1 MDIRDLEVF
10 LSVARHL
17 NFTRAGEEVHLS
29 QPSVSVRVRQLEEE
43 FKVKLFEQLG
53 KKVALTEAGRLL
65 EPHARRVLAALDDAR
80 HVIEEIRELER
91 GVLRIGASTTPG
103 IYLVP
108 KLLAKFKSRHPKIET
123 HLEVADTRQVEE
135 GLIRN
140 EYDIGFVGG
149 HLERISHQCKT

>member
-29 QPSVSVRVRQLEEE
+29 QPSVSVRVRQLEE
-43 FKVKLFEQLG
+43 
-53 KKVALTEAGRLL
+53 
-65 EPHARRVLAALDDAR
+65 
-80 HVIEEIRELER
+80 
-91 GVLRIGASTTPG
+91 
-103 IYLVP
+103 
-108 KLLAKFKSRHPKIET
+108 
-123 HLEVADTRQVEE
+123 

-149 HLERISHQCKT
+149 HLVGDEVKLMPWRSDEVVLVASPDHSLAKRRQVQLKDVARQQFISRETGSATQVAV

>member
-65 EPHARRVLAALDDAR
+65 EPHARRVL
-80 HVIEEIRELER
+80 VER
-91 GVLRIGASTTPG
+91 SISNST
-103 IYLVP
+103 
-108 KLLAKFKSRHPKIET
+108 
-123 HLEVADTRQVEE
+123 
-135 GLIRN
+135 
-140 EYDIGFVGG
+140 
-149 HLERISHQCKT
+149 